1 MKEAGMPPRWYNWL
15 KDLGA
20 RCDPDL
26 LHLGSPDR
34 TEGMDRFTGGRSLAE
49 LAFDAPRLFFGF
61 GRPCEG
67 SGLGS
72 PLQQDAFRAQ
82 PILHV
87 MPGLAPATQV

>member
-1 MKEAGMPPRWYNWL
+1 M

-20 RCDPDL
+20 RRDPDL

-34 TEGMDRFTGGRSLAE
+34 TEDLDQVTGGRSLAE

-61 GRPCEG
+61 GRPREG
-67 SGLGS
+67 SGSGS

-87 MPGLAPATQV
+87 MPGLASAAQV